1 MANYNYALQQ
11 KKIFVR
17 FGQTIFLSWIKFNLF
32 FQKSKIS
39 KKKKINQKYS
49 QMWNKF
55 FAQCQNQTEEK
66 TKIEQQKKNKKKTKK
81 NIGCKVQTCFGSLGQ
96 ELTNV

>member
-1 MANYNYALQQ
+1 MKRRKFIFSGSIFQFDWLKVVTMANYNYALQQ

-49 QMWNKF
+49 QM
-55 FAQCQNQTEEK
+55 
-66 TKIEQQKKNKKKTKK
+66 
-81 NIGCKVQTCFGSLGQ
+81 
-96 ELTNV
+96 